1 MEGACASGP
10 PFLVLGIDLGE
21 ALRKVLLAARCAL
34 DPPPNAIKES
44 AKMTHMGRYYPGI
57 VAAEVEADS

>member
-1 MEGACASGP
+1 MEGACACGSLFCLESTWG
-10 PFLVLGIDLGE
+10 
-21 ALRKVLLAARCAL
+21 ALRKVLIAARCAL